1 MLNIESATAE
11 KLQVTI
17 TTTADPT
24 AGAVEFAGGTGND
37 PGTWVAGTWASTW
50 DSTTGQAT
58 ALTPL
63 LGAGQALAV
72 AGGTPGGVP
81 YRLWARWHV
90 GAEVPVRV
98 ASVLQVV

>member
-1 MLNIESATAE
+1 MLTIESTTAE

-24 AGAVEFAGGTGND
+24 SGAVEFAVGTGTD
-37 PGTWVAGTWASTW
+37 PLNWQAGTWVSGSW
-50 DSTTGQAT
+50 DATTGTAR

-63 LGAGQALAV
+63 LGAGQVLAV
-72 AGGTPGGVP
+72 AGGSQ
-81 YRLWARWHV
+81 YRLWTRWHV
-90 GAEVPVRV
+90 GTEVPVRV

>member
-1 MLNIESATAE
+1 MITIESTTAE
-11 KLQVTI
+11 KLQVEI

-24 AGAVEFAGGTGND
+24 AGAVEFAVGTGND
-37 PGTWVAGTWASTW
+37 PGSWVAGTWVGTW
-50 DSTTGQAT
+50 DSTTGKAT

-63 LGAGQALAV
+63 VGSGQVLPVVGATQ
-72 AGGTPGGVP
+72 